1 MGISREKI
9 QQAAELGGGVT
20 AIAERLGL
28 TVMQLRSACRQHHL
42 KSPLMTRAEIDRALP
57 RAFLREAV
65 RTKTVSEIA
74 RDKGLPIST
83 VADQLKR
90 CGIKPSH
97 TLTIEAKRRAAL
109 AQRAADDAEGDRPGR
124 YIPAID
130 LEPEG
135 DPMGRLLQGARYG
148 DNTRAATRR
157 NDYHRGAAPIA
168 GGYGCSSL
176 VFK

>member
-28 TVMQLRSACRQHHL
+28 SIVQLRSVCRQHHL
-42 KSPLMTRAEIDRALP
+42 KSPLMTRAEIDAALP
-57 RAFLREAV
+57 RTFLRDAIKA
-65 RTKTVSEIA
+65 KTIAEIA
-74 RDKGLPIST
+74 RDKGLPQST
-83 VADQLKR
+83 VADQLRR

-109 AQRAADDAEGDRPGR
+109 QQRADDGEHERPGR

-148 DNTRAATRR
+148 DNQHAAARR
-157 NDYHRGAAPIA
+157 HDFHRGAAPVA